1 MLLTIG
7 TSSRHGDRVSKL
19 HQESV
24 GLNFRQVEKKKVF
37 FTQLT
42 ERRSSFT
49 FLRSKWI
56 GEASKRILPDFKAA
70 VEFKRNEFLGRYVLG
85 GTVDTYSSELHCKKS

>member
-7 TSSRHGDRVSKL
+7 TSSRHGDRVSKV

-24 GLNFRQVEKKKVF
+24 GLNFRQVENKKSHMRK
-37 FTQLT
+37 LT

-49 FLRSKWI
+49 FPRSKWM

-70 VEFKRNEFLGRYVLG
+70 VEFKQNEFFVGYVLS
-85 GTVDTYSSELHCKKS
+85 VEL

>member
-7 TSSRHGDRVSKL
+7 TSSRHGDHVSKL

-24 GLNFRQVEKKKVF
+24 SLNFGENENKIKLNAREK
-37 FTQLT
+37 LT
-42 ERRSSFT
+42 DRRSSFT
-49 FLRSKWI
+49 FLRSKCM

-70 VEFKRNEFLGRYVLG
+70 VEFKQ
-85 GTVDTYSSELHCKKS
+85 K